1 MNATDKTKTN
11 MTQRHLRLGIDAA
24 CIPLF
29 FELLRSGFSADL
41 TVGCGL
47 EHLLCNQLDIAPDY
61 LYSRVQTVFLN
72 NSPLDDL
79 ASTSVPDGA
88 VISLSAAM
96 PGLNGAMMRK
106 GGPLAE
112 LRRSISHSPDGARLQ
127 PFPGRITLK
136 LFNLVA
142 KELGPHFLSRGIVVN
157 SKGLDELFNRQTANF
172 WQSVRTLELD
182 GEPTEIK
189 NLLGLNWDNKQ
200 VFLQVRSE
208 KEV

>member
-1 MNATDKTKTN
+1 MNTSNNQKTSRP
-11 MTQRHLRLGIDAA
+11 QRHLQLGIVADR
-24 CIPLF
+24 IPVF

-41 TVGCGL
+41 TVGCNL

-61 LYSRVQTVFLN
+61 LRNRVQTVFLN

-79 ASTSVPDGA
+79 ASAAVPDGA

-96 PGLNGAMMRK
+96 PGLNGAVMRK

-112 LRRSISHSPDGARLQ
+112 LRRSISHSPEEACSQ

-142 KELGPHFLSRGIVVN
+142 KELGPQFLARGIVVN
-157 SKGLDELFNRQTANF
+157 SRALGELFRRQTPNF
-172 WQSVRTLELD
+172 WQGVKSVEID
-182 GEPTEIK
+182 GSRGRVDEGILQDWPEQEVMFQVTPT
-189 NLLGLNWDNKQ
+189 
-200 VFLQVRSE
+200 
-208 KEV
+208 

>member
-1 MNATDKTKTN
+1 MNASDKNKAIRS
-11 MTQRHLRLGIDAA
+11 QRHLRIGIVSES
-24 CIPLF
+24 IPVF

-41 TVGCGL
+41 TLGCSL

-61 LYSRVQTVFLN
+61 LRNRVQTVFLN

-79 ASTSVPDGA
+79 ASAAVPDGA

-96 PGLNGAMMRK
+96 PGLNGAVMRK

-112 LRRSISHSPDGARLQ
+112 LRRSISHSSEEACSQ

-142 KELGPHFLSRGIVVN
+142 KEIGPQFLSRGIVVT
-157 SKGLDELFNRQTANF
+157 SKTLDDLFKRLPHNF
-172 WQSVRTLELD
+172 WQGVKSVEID
-182 GEPTEIK
+182 GSSCRIDERILQDWPEQAV
-189 NLLGLNWDNKQ
+189 LFQ
-200 VFLQVRSE
+200 VQPS
-208 KEV
+208 

>member
-1 MNATDKTKTN
+1 MNTSDTTKTN
-11 MTQRHLRLGIDAA
+11 MPQRHLRIGIDAA
-24 CIPLF
+24 YIPIF
-29 FELLRSGFSADL
+29 FELLRNGFSADL
-41 TVGCGL
+41 TVGCDL

-112 LRRSISHSPDGARLQ
+112 LRRSISHSPDEASLQ
-127 PFPGRITLK
+127 PFPGRVTLK

-142 KELGPHFLSRGIVVN
+142 QELGSHFLSRGIVVN
-157 SKGLDELFNRQTANF
+157 SKGLDELFNRQAANF
-172 WQSVRTLELD
+172 WQSIRTLEID
-182 GEPTEIK
+182 GSSCSIDQRILQDWPEQAV
-189 NLLGLNWDNKQ
+189 L
-200 VFLQVRSE
+200 FQVRSS
-208 KEV
+208 